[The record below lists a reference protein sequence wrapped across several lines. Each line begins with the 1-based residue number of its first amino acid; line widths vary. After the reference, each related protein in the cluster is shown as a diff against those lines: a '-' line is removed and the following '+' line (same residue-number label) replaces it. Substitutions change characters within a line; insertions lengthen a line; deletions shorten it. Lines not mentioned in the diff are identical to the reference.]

1 MNMNLFES
9 SPKDVTRLIL
19 VRHGRTSANQAG
31 RIGAMKDYP
40 LDETGKE
47 QAARVARRLKR
58 DFPIAVIY
66 ASPILRTKQTA
77 QAVADEFGLGDI
89 QFRDELKEYYFGMA
103 ADHTMEEIKEEN
115 EAVYNEMINWMNKE
129 PGQTGPHLYIPG
141 AELFEDFEARIRRF
155 TAEILEKNPG
165 QVVCAV
171 SHMGLIKGFMAVH
184 FGSGIQQRMN
194 FNALN
199 TSLTIIDFY
208 KKIPV
213 LAAFNDISH
222 LDMPYPYG
230 RVNLL

>member
-19 VRHGRTSANQAG
+19 VRHGRTSANKAG

-40 LDETGKE
+40 LDEIGKD
-47 QAARVARRLKR
+47 QAARVARRLKS
-58 DFPIAVIY
+58 FPISTIY
-66 ASPILRTKQTA
+66 SSPIMRTKQTA
-77 QAVADEFGLGDI
+77 QAIADELGFADI
-89 QFRDELKEYYFGMA
+89 QFRDDLKEYYFGIA
-103 ADHTMEEIKEEN
+103 ADHTMEEVREEN
-115 EAVYNEMINWMNKE
+115 EAVYNEMITWMNMD
-129 PGQTGPHLYIPG
+129 PSQSGPHLYIPG

-155 TAEILEKNPG
+155 TAEILENNPG

-171 SHMGLIKGFMAVH
+171 THMGLIKGYMAVH
-184 FGSGIQQRMN
+184 FGGGIQQHMN
-194 FNALN
+194 YNALN

-208 KKIPV
+208 KGIPV